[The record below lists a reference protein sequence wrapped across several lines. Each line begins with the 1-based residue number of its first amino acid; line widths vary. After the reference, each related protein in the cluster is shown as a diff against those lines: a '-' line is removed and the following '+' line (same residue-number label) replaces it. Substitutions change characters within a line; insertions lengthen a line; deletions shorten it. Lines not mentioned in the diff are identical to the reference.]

1 MLIETEFSKE
11 DVMERIKELINP
23 DFFKSSKIKLQ
34 ENLGNYDSI
43 IIQLEP
49 NAYRSSTTSA
59 LFARLKLV
67 GKQKYI
73 SFSSNYA
80 DVFKKAEIPF
90 FSIKSDP
97 DFIRI
102 AVGTL
107 FDTNNE
113 QTLSTV
119 FNNIFLT
126 SFSFQKFDCCA
137 KFEQC
142 SNDKKCL
149 HDDIIYS
156 SSCVYRKHLENG
168 RIFYGENKNI

>member
-11 DVMERIKELINP
+11 EVMEKIKKLINP

-34 ENLGNYDSI
+34 ENKGAYDSI
-43 IIQLEP
+43 VIQLEP
-49 NAYRSSTTSA
+49 NAYRSNTTSA
-59 LFARLKLV
+59 LFARLKLS

-80 DVFKKAEIPF
+80 DTFKRTEIPF

-97 DFIRI
+97 DFIRVSI
-102 AVGTL
+102 GTL

-113 QTLSTV
+113 HTLSTV

-126 SFSFQKFDCCA
+126 SFSFQKFDCCG
-137 KFEQC
+137 KFKEC
-142 SNDKKCL
+142 SNAKKCL

-156 SSCVYRKHLENG
+156 SACVYRKHLENG